1 MSVSRRPGKYKAQ
14 NYVRFQLTIRR
25 AGPLG
30 YAHLTPS
37 RHVLLIDTST
47 ARSGGIL
54 ASTPSA
60 RCFGSYVD
68 STSVLLLRVPHGE
81 GIKLTP

>member
-1 MSVSRRPGKYKAQ
+1 MSGSRRPGKYKAQ
-14 NYVRFQLTIRR
+14 NYVRFQLTIRW

-37 RHVLLIDTST
+37 RHVLLINTPT

-54 ASTPSA
+54 APTPFAWCS
-60 RCFGSYVD
+60 GSYVG
-68 STSVLLLRVPHGE
+68 STSVLLLRAPHGE